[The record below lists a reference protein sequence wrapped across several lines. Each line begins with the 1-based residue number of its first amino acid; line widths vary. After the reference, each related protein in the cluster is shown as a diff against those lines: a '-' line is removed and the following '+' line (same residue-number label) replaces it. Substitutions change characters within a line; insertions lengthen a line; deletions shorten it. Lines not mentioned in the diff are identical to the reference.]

1 MAAESE
7 PSATRLET
15 PHPSPGPANDKDF
28 LRQVGDRARLLRR
41 QRGLTLE
48 QVAERSGMSVGALS
62 QLERGMGNPSL
73 GTVGRVAHTLGI
85 PVPSLLSSAPERS
98 PVVRRGDRRPVSMH
112 PEPGSGDVEGR
123 FELMTPGPNHQL
135 EVLWV
140 EVPAGVSTEMTPYS
154 HGGEE
159 VGVVLEG
166 VHEVHIGGV
175 VHVLEAGDS
184 ITYASDIPHWYRNP
198 GPATVRAI
206 WIITPPTW

>member
-1 MAAESE
+1 MRMNNSTTTQRAVLPPGIRAAMKDRHLQMRRHIC
-7 PSATRLET
+7 TRR
-15 PHPSPGPANDKDF
+15 HP
-28 LRQVGDRARLLRR
+28 
-41 QRGLTLE
+41 
-48 QVAERSGMSVGALS
+48 
-62 QLERGMGNPSL
+62 
-73 GTVGRVAHTLGI
+73 
-85 PVPSLLSSAPERS
+85 SSAPERS